1 MEEIVTAAAASLL
14 GAMATDAWQQARE
27 GVVALWR
34 RARPGRRDPAGHPEA
49 GARTERELDAELV
62 VLRSRLA
69 EARHSGDAAA
79 EEALAA
85 DWRDRFRELLLRH
98 PELVEPI
105 RQLTEE
111 LDPAAAAAPAPAAGE
126 GPEVSEESGDPG
138 SSGGTV
144 TNHVRDHGTVYVAAR
159 DMTVNIR

>member
-1 MEEIVTAAAASLL
+1 MEDIVTAAAASLVQ
-14 GAMATDAWQQARE
+14 AMATDAWQQARE

-34 RARPGRRDPAGHPEA
+34 RARPGRQDPAGQPED

-69 EARHSGDAAA
+69 EARHAGDTAA

-98 PELVEPI
+98 PELVGPI

-111 LDPAAAAAPAPAAGE
+111 IAPAPGAAAGPE
-126 GPEVSEESGDPG
+126 GSGAGDG
-138 SSGGTV
+138 SGSAPTV